1 MGNLWKSEPMA
12 VRGLSPSPRRPT
24 SPRTTCGP
32 PSPPARSCTGRARD
46 RRRAAR
52 PRVFGRIV
60 DVRSRASAPPL
71 CLCIRFKRAN
81 SLPKVPMPAA
91 HHLTCLGR
99 ATSSCHGAHQTSLPH
114 SHRELPDHID
124 CGHTAADYKVAPSV
138 TPPSA
143 LHAAPATTAEPNPSI
158 GALGVGWTRRQGF

>member
-1 MGNLWKSEPMA
+1 MKFRRTKE
-12 VRGLSPSPRRPT
+12 VRDRSASLQNNHLLHSGSAIGLRVCRLTTYSILQILSPT

-46 RRRAAR
+46 RRPAAR

-71 CLCIRFKRAN
+71 RLCIRFKRAN

-99 ATSSCHGAHQTSLPH
+99 ATPSCRGAHQTSMPH
-114 SHRELPDHID
+114 GHRELPDHLD
-124 CGHTAADYKVAPSV
+124 CGHTAAYH
-138 TPPSA
+138 T
-143 LHAAPATTAEPNPSI
+143 LRAT
-158 GALGVGWTRRQGF
+158 LVQG